1 MFPIKNGLK
10 QDDALT
16 PLFFNSVLDYAIK
29 KVQVNQ
35 QGLEL
40 YGTHQHLVNAHD
52 VNILGGSAHTTKKNT
67 VASIVASKENGL
79 EANDD
84 KTK

>member
-1 MFPIKNGLK
+1 
-10 QDDALT
+10 
-16 PLFFNSVLDYAIK
+16 
-29 KVQVNQ
+29 
-35 QGLEL
+35 LEL